1 MKQNNES
8 TFGKKKRRAFGAEGT
23 KGGKEGEKSIMYLQ
37 KSLAL
42 HKALCIVVMV
52 FEVS

>member
-23 KGGKEGEKSIMYLQ
+23 KGGKGEKSIMYLQ